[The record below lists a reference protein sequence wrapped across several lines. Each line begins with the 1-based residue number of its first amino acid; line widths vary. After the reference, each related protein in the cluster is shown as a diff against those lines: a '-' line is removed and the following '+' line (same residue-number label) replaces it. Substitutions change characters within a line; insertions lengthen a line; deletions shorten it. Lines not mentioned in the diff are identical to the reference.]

1 MLKEKIRNRPNLKT
15 IFKAPASTDNEGGL
29 KASYNISLN
38 IAKKGKSYTIGEEI
52 IIPAIKDVIENVMK
66 KDSQAVLKC
75 IPLSANTVQRRID
88 EIADDVKNS
97 LASEL

>member
-1 MLKEKIRNRPNLKT
+1 MLKEIIRNRPNLKT
-15 IFKAPASTDNEGGL
+15 FFKAPASADNEGGL
-29 KASYNISLN
+29 KTSYSISLN

-66 KDSQAVLKC
+66 KDSQPVLKC

-88 EIADDVKNS
+88 EMADDVKKK
-97 LASEL
+97 LGI